1 MADAPSTRNVGHVQ
15 HVGKPGGRAVQPQW
29 ASRVLPLLAA
39 EGVLGL
45 GWSLWLGLAAYA
57 VFRAPPGGEPTAG
70 GFFAPLLMLLAA
82 GYATMS
88 LAPGLLVVVN
98 RRARGWP
105 LYVALVAQVLLV
117 LLSLVFVLIYLA
129 TEPNRW
135 LLVMLALLGLQVAT
149 SVVLSRFIAG
159 SARSRR
165 DVDSS
170 ALPP

>member
-1 MADAPSTRNVGHVQ
+1 MQ

-29 ASRVLPLLAA
+29 ASPVLYLLAA

-45 GWSLWLGLAAYA
+45 AWSLWLGLAAYA
-57 VFRAPPGGEPTAG
+57 VFDAPPAGEPTAG

-82 GYATMS
+82 GYAAMS

-117 LLSLVFVLIYLA
+117 AFSLVFVLIYLA
-129 TEPNRW
+129 LEPNRW
-135 LLVMLALLGLQVAT
+135 LLVMLALLALQVAT
-149 SVVLSRFIAG
+149 SVGLSRGHA
-159 SARSRR
+159 
-165 DVDSS
+165 
-170 ALPP
+170 PPPHQAERPATA